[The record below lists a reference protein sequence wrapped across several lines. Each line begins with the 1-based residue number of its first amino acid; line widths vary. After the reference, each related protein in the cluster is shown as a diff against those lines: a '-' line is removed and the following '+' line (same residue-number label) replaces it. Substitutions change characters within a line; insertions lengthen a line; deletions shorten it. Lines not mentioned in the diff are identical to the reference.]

1 MIVSHFMINT
11 KSLDNRKLRKQQQQR
26 LEQANKKDTGKKA
39 SK

>member
-11 KSLDNRKLRKQQQQR
+11 KSLDNRKLRKQQQR